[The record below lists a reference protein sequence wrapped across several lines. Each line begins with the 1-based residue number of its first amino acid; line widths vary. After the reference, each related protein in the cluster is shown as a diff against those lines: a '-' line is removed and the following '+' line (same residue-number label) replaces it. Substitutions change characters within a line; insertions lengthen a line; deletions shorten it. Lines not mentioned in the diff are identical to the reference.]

1 MDFSSQFFCHR
12 SDTKYRVSKNL
23 KKGKQNTTTRGRTK
37 KQQQQRQTNKQKNA
51 YLPHGPGLLPDHVTL
66 AVPLSPINQKFILK
80 CNKNRMRNSN
90 TTLKQT
96 NKQTNKKKEKNAH
109 CFFDQIAMNAEAS
122 VTCSHAF
129 PA

>member
-37 KQQQQRQTNKQKNA
+37 KKQQQRQRNKQKNA

-66 AVPLSPINQKFILK
+66 ADPLSPIN
-80 CNKNRMRNSN
+80 
-90 TTLKQT
+90 
-96 NKQTNKKKEKNAH
+96 
-109 CFFDQIAMNAEAS
+109 
-122 VTCSHAF
+122 
-129 PA
+129 